1 MKKRKSGLRPKAA
14 SAKKKLRATG
24 RKSAR
29 ATPKRPDPVEALVG
43 TNAKALGLSIEPAWR
58 KSIAFNFGLIMRHAA
73 LVEEFALSDEAE
85 PAPVYR
91 A

>member
-1 MKKRKSGLRPKAA
+1 MKKRKSRLRPK
-14 SAKKKLRATG
+14 SVPAKRKVRARR

-29 ATPKRPDPVEALVG
+29 TTSKRPGLVDALVDN
-43 TNAKALGLSIEPAWR
+43 NAKTLGLSIDPAWR
-58 KSIAFNFGLIMRHAA
+58 KSIAFNLALVMRHAA
-73 LVEEFALSDEAE
+73 LVDEFKLSDETE